1 MGVNKIDSGNIIFQN
16 TNITNKKEYI
26 SSNLGIAFVPEG
38 RRIFSNLSV
47 KENLLVAHKT
57 GYWNLKK
64 IYMIFPRLKEREN
77 NMGNN
82 LSGGEQQMLS
92 ISRALMCNPK
102 LLLLDEATEGL
113 APILRKEIWEGLNT
127 IKKYTYMIIVDKNI
141 KELYSIADNFLLMQK
156 GKLIYQ
162 GMDLKEIE
170 RLISF

>member
-1 MGVNKIDSGNIIFQN
+1 
-16 TNITNKKEYI
+16 
-26 SSNLGIAFVPEG
+26 
-38 RRIFSNLSV
+38 
-47 KENLLVAHKT
+47 
-57 GYWNLKK
+57 
-64 IYMIFPRLKEREN
+64 
-77 NMGNN
+77 MGNN